1 MSQRTYPPYSYYS
14 MYGAPHTPYMG
25 GVPPPAGPGNGYPPF
40 YGHPQPHPAP
50 PNPNPPA
57 PSPYSFDP
65 DSYIN
70 NVPPPAQQPPRQP
83 RRTNTFS
90 GQPPAPQR
98 HSTAAPLKSA
108 MKKTAAAFD
117 NAESST
123 KRFFFN
129 SFNSQQPQPHTP
141 ATRPRAYSN
150 PTNPRNSLADENMEA
165 ADNPCGQILIC
176 PIHLD

>member
-1 MSQRTYPPYSYYS
+1 MSQRAYPHYSYYS

-25 GVPPPAGPGNGYPPF
+25 GVPPPAGPSGNGYPPF
-40 YGHPQPHPAP
+40 YGPPQPHPAP

-65 DSYIN
+65 ESYIN
-70 NVPPPAQQPPRQP
+70 NGPPPAQQRQP

-90 GQPPAPQR
+90 GQPQAPQR
-98 HSTAAPLKSA
+98 HSTGAPLKSA
-108 MKKTAAAFD
+108 MKKTMTAFT

-123 KRFFFN
+123 KHFFN
-129 SFNSQQPQPHTP
+129 SFNSQSPAHTP

-150 PTNPRNSLADENMEA
+150 PTNPRNSLVDESIEA
-165 ADNPCGQILIC
+165 SDNPCVQSL
-176 PIHLD
+176 